1 MHHQSTNHLSKLNS
15 DDTTNACE
23 PMSHIY
29 LKHGLTAKV
38 PASCAEAFL
47 VAKCRYFGTQAYQ
60 TQRAKTDTRLI
71 DLFFV
76 ADIV

>member
-1 MHHQSTNHLSKLNS
+1 MHHQSIDRLSELNP
-15 DDTTNACE
+15 DGTTDTCE

-38 PASCAEAFL
+38 PASSAGSFL
-47 VAKCRYFGTQAYQ
+47 DCKCRYFRTQTYQ
-60 TQRAKTDTRLI
+60 TQRAKTTTRLI

>member
-47 VAKCRYFGTQAYQ
+47 VAN
-60 TQRAKTDTRLI
+60 
-71 DLFFV
+71 
-76 ADIV
+76 ADILEPRHIKLKGRRRIQGS